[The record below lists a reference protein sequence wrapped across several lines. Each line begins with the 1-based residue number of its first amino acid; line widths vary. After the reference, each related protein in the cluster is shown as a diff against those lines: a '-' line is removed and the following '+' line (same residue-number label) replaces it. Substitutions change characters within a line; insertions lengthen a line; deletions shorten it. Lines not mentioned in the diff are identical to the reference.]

1 MCSVLLSDVLVTA
14 IRAQS
19 SDLFQVLVIA
29 AGVVALLAVFRD
41 LTAVQYTQ
49 VASIAVGLLMRQVQ
63 APRGSPA
70 ACRLHRSEITF
81 FPDGLLL
88 LCAIWHRRNDNDD
101 RLERKAGQGV
111 GAACSREAAKPRPL
125 DVTVA
130 TQAYAKGVGGCFSAR
145 TPSSRRPEAPLAGRG
160 AGGSGKDYG
169 CRGRRVLPRVWG
181 EQPQAAWEPGRG
193 IEAIPVRQHS
203 ITVQRPS
210 LPRVW
215 GAQPQATWNQDVG

>member
-1 MCSVLLSDVLVTA
+1 MAKNRNQPDEYTRPLRRILVGLL
-14 IRAQS
+14 
-19 SDLFQVLVIA
+19 
-29 AGVVALLAVFRD
+29 VVALLAVFRD

-125 DVTVA
+125 DVSVA
-130 TQAYAKGVGGCFSAR
+130 TQASAKGVGGCFSAR
-145 TPSSRRPEAPLAGRG
+145 APSTRRPEAPLAGRG
-160 AGGSGKDYG
+160 AGGCGKITG
-169 CRGRRVLPRVWG
+169 AGAVCSCRGSGASSPRMFSAQRQRR
-181 EQPQAAWEPGRG
+181 EP
-193 IEAIPVRQHS
+193 AL
-203 ITVQRPS
+203 T
-210 LPRVW
+210 
-215 GAQPQATWNQDVG
+215 

>member
-145 TPSSRRPEAPLAGRG
+145 TPSSRRPQAVSSAAPEARTSADITLCAR
-160 AGGSGKDYG
+160 A
-169 CRGRRVLPRVWG
+169 RVLVDTSKVSFYTR
-181 EQPQAAWEPGRG
+181 RG
-193 IEAIPVRQHS
+193 KLKGI
-203 ITVQRPS
+203 
-210 LPRVW
+210 
-215 GAQPQATWNQDVG
+215 

>member
-88 LCAIWHRRNDNDD
+88 LGAIWHRRNDNDD

-125 DVTVA
+125 DVSVA
-130 TQAYAKGVGGCFSAR
+130 TQASAR
-145 TPSSRRPEAPLAGRG
+145 EGRG
-160 AGGSGKDYG
+160 RSSPCAPDASRARAAGGMLLI
-169 CRGRRVLPRVWG
+169 CF
-181 EQPQAAWEPGRG
+181 
-193 IEAIPVRQHS
+193 
-203 ITVQRPS
+203 
-210 LPRVW
+210 
-215 GAQPQATWNQDVG
+215 

>member
-1 MCSVLLSDVLVTA
+1 MQRVAVG
-14 IRAQS
+14 RAGDGDTR

-29 AGVVALLAVFRD
+29 VGVVALLAVFRD

-160 AGGSGKDYG
+160 AGGCGKITG
-169 CRGRRVLPRVWG
+169 AGAVCSCRGSGASSPRMFPAQRRRR
-181 EQPQAAWEPGRG
+181 EP
-193 IEAIPVRQHS
+193 AL
-203 ITVQRPS
+203 T
-210 LPRVW
+210 
-215 GAQPQATWNQDVG
+215 

>member
-160 AGGSGKDYG
+160 AGGCGKITG
-169 CRGRRVLPRVWG
+169 AGAVCSCRGSGASSPRMFSAQRQRR
-181 EQPQAAWEPGRG
+181 EP
-193 IEAIPVRQHS
+193 AL
-203 ITVQRPS
+203 T
-210 LPRVW
+210 
-215 GAQPQATWNQDVG
+215 